1 MSKGG
6 LNDKSQKSV
15 KASQNDVHVPQ
26 QLDIPSEQSS
36 KSMKSYNSFNNLVY
50 SHLCKIFT

>member
-15 KASQNDVHVPQ
+15 KSNQPDVQATQ
-26 QLDIPSEQSS
+26 QLAFMEIPSEQSS
-36 KSMKSYNSFNNLVY
+36 KSMRS
-50 SHLCKIFT
+50 